1 MSESVYSH
9 ELHRETLGLVS
20 EFIDNQPQHLDD
32 RGETCIYRRQA
43 AISYLMTLIAVV
55 LEKDRKEQNEQN
67 EQNEQRQTE
76 ASTITTSGRDSL
88 HQTENP
94 TG

>member
-9 ELHRETLGLVS
+9 ELHRETLEMVS
-20 EFIDNQPQHLDD
+20 QFIDSQPPHLND
-32 RGETCIYRRQA
+32 RFQPCIYRKQA

-55 LEKDRKEQNEQN
+55 LEKDRKEQNEK
-67 EQNEQRQTE
+67 RQAE
-76 ASTITTSGRDSL
+76 AIAITTSGRDSL